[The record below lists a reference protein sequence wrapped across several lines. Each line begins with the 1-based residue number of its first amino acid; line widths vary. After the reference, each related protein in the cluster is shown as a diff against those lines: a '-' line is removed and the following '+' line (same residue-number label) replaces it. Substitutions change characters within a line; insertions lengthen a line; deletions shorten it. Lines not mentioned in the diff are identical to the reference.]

1 MQLSSD
7 GSLKAITFCGGPR
20 RQGLAHPNNKTRGRT
35 HCSRW
40 GENRNFLL
48 RRSLRRADR
57 VPPFHPAP
65 MWVSPVMD
73 DEAPAEIE
81 PAEAEPGDELPPG
94 LKINAPVRPTRKE
107 LEEHSVSHFP
117 FRSRCEACVSTQA
130 GGSF

>member
-1 MQLSSD
+1 
-7 GSLKAITFCGGPR
+7 
-20 RQGLAHPNNKTRGRT
+20 
-35 HCSRW
+35 
-40 GENRNFLL
+40 
-48 RRSLRRADR
+48 
-57 VPPFHPAP
+57 

-94 LKINAPVRPTRKE
+94 LKINAPVRPPRKE